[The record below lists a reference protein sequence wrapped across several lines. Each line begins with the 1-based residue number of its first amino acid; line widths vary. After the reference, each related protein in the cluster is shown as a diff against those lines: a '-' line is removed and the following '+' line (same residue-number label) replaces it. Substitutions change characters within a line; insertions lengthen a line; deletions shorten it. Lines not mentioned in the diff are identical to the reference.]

1 MNQSADNQELSFE
14 DAFAKLEE
22 VLRSLESGGKT
33 LEESM
38 ALYEQGMRLTRQCHE
53 YLDSAQLRIT
63 EIASNM
69 NTNGATEDL
78 NKDYQS

>member
-1 MNQSADNQELSFE
+1 MSEPIENGEISFE

-38 ALYEQGMRLTRQCHE
+38 GLYEEGMRLAKQCHE

-63 EIASNM
+63 EIASGM
-69 NTNGATEDL
+69 NNDGAMEDL
-78 NKDYQS
+78 N

>member
-1 MNQSADNQELSFE
+1 MSEPIENEDISFE

-38 ALYEQGMRLTRQCHE
+38 ALYEEGMRLAKQCHE

-63 EIASNM
+63 EIASGINS
-69 NTNGATEDL
+69 NGVVEDL
-78 NKDYQS
+78 N